1 MISFDD
7 LRAVND
13 ERVRLWHP
21 DFTDPSSVAHWNG
34 ADWGNAMQG
43 EAGEAGN
50 IIKKIRRLE
59 TIKTSRQSEGDDLV
73 LIDALGLELADT
85 IIYAD
90 IVGNYYGLDLGMCVA
105 RKFNITSEE
114 YGWPQRLPR

>member
-1 MISFDD
+1 MISFDQ
-7 LRAVND
+7 LRQAN
-13 ERVRLWHP
+13 EARVVLWHP
-21 DFTDPSSVAHWNG
+21 DFRDPSSPAHWNG

-59 TIKTSRQSEGDDLV
+59 TIKTGRQSERNDLV
-73 LIDALGLELADT
+73 LIDKLGLELADT
-85 IIYAD
+85 VIYAD
-90 IVGNYYGLDLGMCVA
+90 LAAAYYGLDLGIQVA

-114 YGWPQRLPR
+114 YGWPQRLP